1 LAKVSASLD
10 ATRASKS
17 AAIKK
22 HRERVA
28 LTRAAAEATRAQI
41 ASLEQDVEAA
51 RARGDHLGERAE
63 RLESDLRAAADAARL
78 ERVESE
84 ARAAE
89 ARREAE
95 ATRTKFERETRET
108 FERLERLEKDLTRVS
123 AERDRAEMKRLELE
137 EKMERLSLSGA
148 SYGALTT
155 PTTKSEKNFDDG
167 VNGDADDSVSFVAN
181 TPETSERVAKRSRE
195 EDASFARVWKERV
208 EEIQRELETANA
220 ALAVAESRAR
230 TAEAEVESLRAALNT
245 ARDAKEAADAA
256 RATATESSRLAT
268 EKVGEKQKALAA
280 AVAEKANVA
289 ETLRRVTATLN
300 ETERERGRLS
310 EHARSFSAKLE
321 RFTLEARE
329 DAVKRADDEKAKQEK
344 EHDALAEMERLQNA
358 LGVSTET
365 CADLRNELEA
375 IRLSVSETNA
385 RCEKE
390 TALARKAKEDAASA
404 RALAAR
410 LRRGKDADVASI
422 KGLEIELAQL
432 NAAYEKTRARA
443 ATASERVAKMRVR
456 ESERARAERER
467 LLSEE
472 AEKKKQSLSETKSID
487 ARDAEALLTT
497 PTTTKVLSFTSPPR
511 SRSGTAVANR
521 SATAALERRARDAER
536 AAAEAERTASAA
548 SDAADA
554 AERLCA
560 TVQAEAL
567 RSKALANEVVA
578 AAEDAAAAAEARERA
593 ADRRADAAQRELL
606 EKFRE
611 RERRDDEKKATPGAE
626 TTVRAPSSGAEEEED
641 DDEKKQKR
649 RAPPRPSRSTATT
662 TSRRRSDAF

>member
-1 LAKVSASLD
+1 
-10 ATRASKS
+10 
-17 AAIKK
+17 
-22 HRERVA
+22 
-28 LTRAAAEATRAQI
+28 
-41 ASLEQDVEAA
+41 
-51 RARGDHLGERAE
+51 
-63 RLESDLRAAADAARL
+63 
-78 ERVESE
+78 
-84 ARAAE
+84 
-89 ARREAE
+89 
-95 ATRTKFERETRET
+95 
-108 FERLERLEKDLTRVS
+108 
-123 AERDRAEMKRLELE
+123 
-137 EKMERLSLSGA
+137 
-148 SYGALTT
+148 
-155 PTTKSEKNFDDG
+155 
-167 VNGDADDSVSFVAN
+167 
-181 TPETSERVAKRSRE
+181 
-195 EDASFARVWKERV
+195 
-208 EEIQRELETANA
+208 
-220 ALAVAESRAR
+220 
-230 TAEAEVESLRAALNT
+230 
-245 ARDAKEAADAA
+245 
-256 RATATESSRLAT
+256 
-268 EKVGEKQKALAA
+268 
-280 AVAEKANVA
+280 
-289 ETLRRVTATLN
+289 
-300 ETERERGRLS
+300 
-310 EHARSFSAKLE
+310 
-321 RFTLEARE
+321 
-329 DAVKRADDEKAKQEK
+329 
-344 EHDALAEMERLQNA
+344 MERLQNA

-422 KGLEIELAQL
+422 KGLESELAQL

-467 LLSEE
+467 LVSEE
-472 AEKKKQSLSETKSID
+472 AKKKKQSLSETKSID
-487 ARDAEALLTT
+487 ARDAEAVLTT

-511 SRSGTAVANR
+511 SRSGTAVGNR

-536 AAAEAERTASAA
+536 AAAEAERTAAAA

-611 RERRDDEKKATPGAE
+611 RERRDDEKKGTPGAE
-626 TTVRAPSSGAEEEED
+626 ATVRAPSSGAEEEAG
-641 DDEKKQKR
+641 DDEKKTKEA
-649 RAPPRPSRSTATT
+649 RAAASESEYGDDDFEEEELPPFER
-662 TSRRRSDAF
+662 